1 MDVHTAVGPADFVV
15 RSVRINDGYRAVCHG
30 ARPVVILIALL
41 LVCPPLHAQGEGP
54 VLENGQPRGLP
65 LDEDGR
71 EKYNGG
77 WTFAIDND
85 VLLPVA
91 NDYDYT
97 GGLAL
102 TFAGRRTAE
111 WAWSLDPLVGWV
123 EPALFQH
130 GAADFNLHSQQIGL
144 LAFTPDDLD
153 NPEPVLDDRPYA
165 SLAFIAN
172 SRTRVSHPLEPVD
185 TTTVTVGMLGLS
197 WAGALQRGIHT
208 RLDLTEVPEGW
219 EHQIS
224 DGGEFTARVAWT
236 RQSLLWSNF
245 QQGRY
250 EYELK
255 WARDLSLGYQTE
267 VATSLSIRWG
277 RINTPWWSFT
287 PDRVEYVSQPAPVI
301 GTAFRNGT
309 REFYF
314 WFGSKIRLR
323 AYNAFLQGQF
333 RDSVHTID
341 GDEIEHIIG
350 EAWIGATWQ
359 LSERHRLSY
368 TIRFQTPEIRHGH
381 GHRNLVWGGII
392 LSRDL

>member
-1 MDVHTAVGPADFVV
+1 MDVHAVAGPAGLVV
-15 RSVRINDGYRAVCHG
+15 RSHRIHDACGH
-30 ARPVVILIALL
+30 ARRFTCPVVILFALL
-41 LVCPPLHAQGEGP
+41 PGGPPLHAQGNGP

-71 EKYNGG
+71 EKHNGG

-85 VLLPVA
+85 VLLPTE

-97 GGLAL
+97 GGLAF

-123 EPALFQH
+123 EPVLFRQD
-130 GAADFNLHSQQIGL
+130 GAAFNLHSQQIGL
-144 LAFTPDDLD
+144 LAFTPDDLN
-153 NPEPVLDDRPYA
+153 NPEPILDDRPYA

-224 DGGEFTARVAWT
+224 DGGEPTVRVAWT

-255 WARDLSLGYQTE
+255 WGRDLSLGYQTE
-267 VATSLSIRWG
+267 VAASLSIRWG

-301 GTAFRNGT
+301 GTAFRSGT

-341 GDEIEHIIG
+341 SDDIEPVIG
-350 EAWIGATWQ
+350 EAWLGATWQ
-359 LSERHRLSY
+359 LSEAHRLSY
-368 TIRFQTPEIRHGH
+368 TIRFQTPEIKHGQ

-392 LSRDL
+392 LSRDF